1 MCLGGTNI
9 NTRTWTSSGPW
20 RLRWRQVTSLKPA
33 ISKRVYIVVKMFG
46 KWVGGIFGARRY
58 ARARIEGRLDL
69 HLACATEPSQ
79 LPRIAAYLPTAINA
93 TNSSRIGGQ
102 MKEALMDG
110 LRGFRICG
118 PDERVA

>member
-1 MCLGGTNI
+1 M
-9 NTRTWTSSGPW
+9 
-20 RLRWRQVTSLKPA
+20 RWRQVTSLKPA

-58 ARARIEGRLDL
+58 ARVPLKGDWTYTWLMAG
-69 HLACATEPSQ
+69 ATEPSQ
-79 LPRIAAYLPTAINA
+79 LPRIAAYSPTATNA
-93 TNSSRIGGQ
+93 GNSSHIGGL
-102 MKEALMDG
+102 MKEASMDG